1 MATPGSSGSR
11 CRRWMIYSPIVEI
24 IGAGA
29 MHSALS
35 VSEHVFQ
42 SRIGADNDKMKTMKP
57 ENRML
62 PAQRVALPRHI
73 GLPAFAVSAA
83 LPSALPAGYGGRCR

>member
-1 MATPGSSGSR
+1 MND
-11 CRRWMIYSPIVEI
+11 SPIVEI

-35 VSEHVFQ
+35 VSEHAFQ
-42 SRIGADNDKMKTMKP
+42 SRMGADNEKMKTMKP

-62 PAQRVALPRHI
+62 PARRV
-73 GLPAFAVSAA
+73 A

>member
-62 PAQRVALPRHI
+62 PAQRVALPRQIRRH
-73 GLPAFAVSAA
+73 AFAASAA
-83 LPSALPAGYGGRCR
+83 IASAFPPGYGGRYR